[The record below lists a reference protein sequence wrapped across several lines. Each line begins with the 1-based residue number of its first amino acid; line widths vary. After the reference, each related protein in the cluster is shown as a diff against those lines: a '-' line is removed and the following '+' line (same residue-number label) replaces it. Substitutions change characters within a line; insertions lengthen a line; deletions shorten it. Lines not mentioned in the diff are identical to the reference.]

1 MRILKILI
9 SLALAVGLSSCEELV
24 IKKDPVNSPE
34 ENFDI
39 LWKTLNERYSFFAY
53 KHIDWDSVYAVY
65 RPRIT
70 AQTTERELWNT
81 MSAMLDVLKDG
92 HVNLHSEFDLYYY
105 NWYLDAP
112 SNFDRYLLDKSY
124 WPTTERTGR
133 LVNTVFKNG
142 QIGYVYYNSFTLP
155 ITDDQLDYLAEKFKN
170 TKGVIIDIRNN
181 EGGNP
186 INGFRLA
193 QRIADQR
200 RHIYTTVYKNGPGPQ
215 EFTAPDEAFLEPK
228 GQPFPKKIVLLTNR
242 TVYSAAN
249 FFTAMLKAFPHVTIV
264 GDRTGGGGGAPVGWE
279 LPNGW
284 SFNFSSSITYL
295 PDGFIIESG
304 VEPHI
309 RIDQTEADR
318 LAGKDTI
325 LERALSLF

>member
-1 MRILKILI
+1 MRTLNMLI
-9 SLALAVGLSSCEELV
+9 SLALAGCLSGCEQAF
-24 IKKDPVNSPE
+24 IKKDPVNSPG
-34 ENFDI
+34 ENVDI
-39 LWKTLNERYSFFAY
+39 LWKTLKERYSFFAY

-65 RPRIT
+65 RPRVT

-92 HVNLHSEFDLYYY
+92 HVNLRSEFDVYYY
-105 NWYLDAP
+105 NWYVDAP
-112 SNFDRYLLDKSY
+112 ANFDRSLLDKSY

-133 LVNTVFKNG
+133 LINTVLKNG
-142 QIGYVYYNSFTLP
+142 QVGYLYYSSFTQP
-155 ITDDQLDYLAEKFKN
+155 ITEDQLDYLAEKFKD

-193 QRIADQR
+193 QRLADQR
-200 RHIYTTVYKNGPGPQ
+200 RHIYTTIYKNGPGPT
-215 EFTAPDEAFLEPK
+215 EFTPPDDAFLEPK
-228 GQPFPKKIVLLTNR
+228 GKPFPKKIVLLTNR
-242 TVYSAAN
+242 TVYSAGN
-249 FFTAMLKAFPHVTIV
+249 FFTAMLKAFPNVTIV

-295 PDGFIIESG
+295 PNGLVIENG
-304 VEPHI
+304 IEPHI
-309 RIDQTEADR
+309 RVDLAEVDR
-318 LAGKDTI
+318 QAGKDTI